1 MDDEDTADLPV
12 IIEPEAGEQPARA
25 GLSPVTRLPV
35 RREPTIIGPVPV
47 TGNQPAR
54 AGAPGGPP
62 AQPLGP
68 SLVAHI
74 RAHPREA
81 AAIVLLGIG
90 GLLLPVPF
98 WFIGAIA
105 SLLSRLWDGRD
116 KTAAFLGPVL
126 VCLAV
131 TIPLA
136 AVVGGHG
143 NPVVVYLHLL
153 RVDAR
158 YLIRL
163 GCLASA
169 GYLAWRVRR
178 GPRLRIPPWQK
189 HRQGPV

>member
-35 RREPTIIGPVPV
+35 PRQPTTIGPVPV
-47 TGNQPAR
+47 TGEPAR
-54 AGAPGGPP
+54 AGAPGGPL

-81 AAIVLLGIG
+81 ATIALLGVG
-90 GLLLPVPF
+90 GLLLPVPL
-98 WFIGAIA
+98 WFIGAVA

-116 KTAAFLGPVL
+116 KTVAFLGPAL

-178 GPRLRIPPWQK
+178 GPRVRIPPWQK
-189 HRQGPV
+189 HR